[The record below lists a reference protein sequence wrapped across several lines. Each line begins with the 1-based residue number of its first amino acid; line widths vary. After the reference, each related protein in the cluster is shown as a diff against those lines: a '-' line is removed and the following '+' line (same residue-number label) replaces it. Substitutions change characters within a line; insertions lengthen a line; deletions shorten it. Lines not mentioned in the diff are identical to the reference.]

1 MQAARY
7 SSEEKNLRAQ
17 ESEQKNELKADDLW
31 ESSLLQPLVFP
42 PILRNIDNIVFLY
55 VVIRDLP

>member
-7 SSEEKNLRAQ
+7 SSEQKNLGAE

-31 ESSLLQPLVFP
+31 KSSLLQLLVFP
-42 PILRNIDNIVFLY
+42 PTLRNIDNIVFLY